1 MQVIF
6 APWRLDYILSDK
18 KSESCIFC
26 EMVAAQ
32 NDEVMLVVHRTS
44 RSIVALNR
52 YPYNNGHLMVA
63 PGRHAGSLTELADEE
78 LCDVFKTVRLCEMV
92 LARSIKPEG
101 LNIGINIGRCAG
113 AGALGHVHIHI
124 VPRFSGDSN
133 FMTTVSEVRVIPE
146 SLPDTFRQLKPV
158 FTAICANDDSK
169 T

>member
-18 KSESCIFC
+18 NSESCIFC
-26 EMVAAQ
+26 EMAEAED
-32 NDEVMLVVHRTS
+32 DEAMLVVHRTR

-63 PGRHAGSLTELADEE
+63 PSRHAESLTELDDEE
-78 LCDVFKTVRLCEMV
+78 LVDLFKTVRLCETA
-92 LARSIKPEG
+92 LAKSIRPEG
-101 LNIGINIGRCAG
+101 LNIGINVGRCAG
-113 AGALGHVHIHI
+113 AGVLGHLHIHV

-133 FMTTVSEVRVIPE
+133 FMTTVSQVRVIPE
-146 SLPDTFRQLKPV
+146 SLSDTFRQLKSV
-158 FTAICANDDSK
+158 FTVIGADNDSK

>member
-32 NDEVMLVVHRTS
+32 SDEAMLVVHRTS

-63 PGRHAGSLTELADEE
+63 PSRHAGSLTELDDEE
-78 LCDVFKTVRLCEMV
+78 LLDVFKTVRLCEIV
-92 LARSIKPEG
+92 LANSIRPEG

-113 AGALGHVHIHI
+113 AGVLGHVHIHI

-158 FTAICANDDSK
+158 FTAIGADNDSK